1 MKHEVNRPCLVCGS
15 ASSRLLHAVPYPDQ
29 GYPGRF
35 EMRECAGCGLL
46 FNSPRLSDAEIA
58 ALYDGAYYVFQE
70 RERDAMRRVALLASQ
85 TLGVASMTFPEREL
99 LEVGCAK
106 GYLLAQLRARGWAVR
121 GIELAAEAAEFARR
135 RFGLEVFTGTLEA
148 ALAQPGFEPA
158 PVLLSTDV
166 IEHVTDP
173 AAFARALRRALKPG
187 GWLVLGTPN
196 ADSDHRRALG
206 SQWLGFNP
214 FHIYLFT
221 PSALTR
227 LLRDAGF
234 EIERAYT
241 YNNSEP
247 PRPSA
252 AAGLRDALRAGLR
265 ASGLLPGLRRLRQ
278 GLLALTDLPVSV
290 QGLPGRIAAGEFA
303 GLQDYAASADARS
316 QRGSRCRGDNLVVIA
331 RRPRGGTP
339 P

>member
-1 MKHEVNRPCLVCGS
+1 MKHEVNRPCMVCSGS
-15 ASSRLLHAVPYPDQ
+15 ASRLLHAMPYPDQ

-46 FNSPRLSDAEIA
+46 FNSPRLSNAEIA
-58 ALYDGAYYVFQE
+58 QLYDSSYYVFQE
-70 RERDAMRRVALLASQ
+70 RERDAMRRVAMLASQ
-85 TLGVASMTFPEREL
+85 TLGVASAEITARDL

-106 GYLLAQLRARGWAVR
+106 GYLLAQLRAQGWAAR
-121 GIELAAEAAEFARR
+121 GVELSADAADFARR
-135 RFGLEVFTGTLEA
+135 RFGLEVFNGTIEA

-158 PVLLSTDV
+158 SVVLSTDV

-173 AAFARALRRALKPG
+173 LAFVRALGRALKPG
-187 GWLVLGTPN
+187 GWLVLSTPN

-206 SQWLGFNP
+206 PQWLGFNP

-221 PSALTR
+221 PSTLTR

-234 EIERAYT
+234 EIAKTYT

-247 PRPSA
+247 PLPSA
-252 AAGLRDALRAGLR
+252 SAGLRDAVRAGLR
-265 ASGLLPGLRRLRQ
+265 ASGLLPAMRRLRQ
-278 GLLALTDLPVSV
+278 GMLALTDLPVSA
-290 QGLPGRIAAGEFA
+290 QGLPGRIAAGELT

-331 RRPRGGTP
+331 RKPG
-339 P
+339 